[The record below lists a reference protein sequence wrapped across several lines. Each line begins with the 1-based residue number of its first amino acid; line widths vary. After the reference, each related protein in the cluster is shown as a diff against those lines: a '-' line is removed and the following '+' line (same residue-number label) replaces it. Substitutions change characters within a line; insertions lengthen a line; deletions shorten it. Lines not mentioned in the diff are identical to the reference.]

1 MPRLDAFHL
10 PPEGWREPYVL
21 AGGEAVHLAR
31 VLRKKAGETVRLF
44 DGQGRSGEFR
54 IDSVARDAVRLTPL
68 SVRREP
74 DPQAE
79 VWLAVGFA
87 KSARRG
93 YFLEKAVELGALGI
107 IFWQARRSQGK
118 VPDDAKES
126 WLDQAVAAAKQ
137 CGAARLPTIL
147 SAPGGAAEVVAMGRE
162 YDRRYVLW
170 EDAEAGDGLKVR
182 DMAAPG
188 RVLVAIGPEGGLDD
202 DEVRIFCDAGFRAAS
217 LGHRVLRWET
227 AALVVLS
234 ISLLDPTEKE

>member
-1 MPRLDAFHL
+1 MPRLDAFYL

-21 AGGEAVHLAR
+21 TGGEAVHLAR

-54 IDSVARDAVRLTPL
+54 IDSVARDAVRLAPL
-68 SVRREP
+68 AVRREP
-74 DPQAE
+74 GPE
-79 VWLAVGFA
+79 TEIWLAVGFA

-93 YFLEKAVELGALGI
+93 YFLEKAVELGAVGI

-118 VPDDAKES
+118 VPDAAKEG

-137 CGAARLPTIL
+137 CGAARLPAIL
-147 SAPGGAAEVVAMGRE
+147 SAPGGAVEVAAMGQE

-170 EDAEAGDGLKVR
+170 EATEAGSRLAAR
-182 DMAAPG
+182 DMTAPG
-188 RVLVAIGPEGGLDD
+188 RVLAVIGPEGGLDD
-202 DEVRIFCDAGFRAAS
+202 DEVRILCDAGFRAAS

-227 AALVVLS
+227 AALAVLAL
-234 ISLLDPTEKE
+234 SLLAPTERK